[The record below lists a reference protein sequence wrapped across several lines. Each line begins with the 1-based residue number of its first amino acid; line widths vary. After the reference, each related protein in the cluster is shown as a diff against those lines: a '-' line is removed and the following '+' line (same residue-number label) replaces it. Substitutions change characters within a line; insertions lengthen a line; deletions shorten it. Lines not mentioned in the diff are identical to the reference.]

1 MHFLVSFV
9 YLFPL
14 LLILSTTNI
23 INAISNDV
31 FPELVFAQ
39 SLEPSKLASQGNI
52 NNDDYNDEKI
62 AILTFDDGVKGQIDY
77 AKPILDKYGFPATFS
92 VICNNVSQS
101 GYMNWNE
108 TRQLQDDGYDIA
120 SHTMNHDNLEE
131 MSFEQAKYEISESK
145 KCLLNNGIKDVKIFT
160 YPKNGGS
167 EDPKIIDEV
176 SNHYE
181 IARTG
186 TEPLTFLDCS
196 YSSANS
202 NNNDQLTSLQN
213 KVSCTFER
221 EQDKYTIEG
230 WSHDAERKDFGYK
243 DEELL
248 KRFIDVVNS
257 QSEYNENGVIKAIPV
272 IIYHDINQTS
282 GYYETSVDLFEKEMK
297 YLKENGFEIMRLL
310 DLI

>member
-1 MHFLVSFV
+1 MHFSDSFV
-9 YLFPL
+9 YLFTL
-14 LLILSTTNI
+14 LLITTNI

-31 FPELVFAQ
+31 LPELVFAQ

-52 NNDDYNDEKI
+52 NNDDNNDEKI
-62 AILTFDDGVKGQIDY
+62 PILTFDDGVKGQIDY
-77 AKPILDKYGFPATFS
+77 AKTILDKYGFPATFS

-108 TRQLQDDGYDIA
+108 IRQLQDDGYDIA

-145 KCLLNNGIKDVKIFT
+145 KCLLNNGIKDVKVFT

-167 EDPKIIDEV
+167 EDPKIIEEV

-186 TEPLTFLDCS
+186 TEPLSFLDCS

-202 NNNDQLTSLQN
+202 NNNHQLTSLQN
-213 KVSCTFER
+213 KVSCTFQR

-257 QSEYNENGVIKAIPV
+257 QSDYNENGAIKAIPV

-297 YLKENGFEIMRLL
+297 YLKEHGFKIMRLL

>member
-14 LLILSTTNI
+14 LLSTTNI

-31 FPELVFAQ
+31 LAELVFTQ

-52 NNDDYNDEKI
+52 NNDDNNDEKI

-92 VICNNVSQS
+92 IICNNVSQS

-108 TRQLQDDGYDIA
+108 IRQLQDDGYDIA
-120 SHTMNHDNLEE
+120 SHTMSHDNLEE

-167 EDPKIIDEV
+167 EDPKIIEEV
-176 SNHYE
+176 SNNYE

-202 NNNDQLTSLQN
+202 NNNDQLTSL
-213 KVSCTFER
+213 R
-221 EQDKYTIEG
+221 
-230 WSHDAERKDFGYK
+230 
-243 DEELL
+243 
-248 KRFIDVVNS
+248 
-257 QSEYNENGVIKAIPV
+257 IK
-272 IIYHDINQTS
+272 
-282 GYYETSVDLFEKEMK
+282 
-297 YLKENGFEIMRLL
+297 
-310 DLI
+310 